1 MKHEA
6 FPKIDPQLIKI
17 LEQMYPT
24 LEYDPE
30 LTPQEFLRKAA
41 FRAGQ
46 IELIQKLKI
55 VCNKQKG
62 VN

>member
-1 MKHEA
+1 
-6 FPKIDPQLIKI
+6 
-17 LEQMYPT
+17 MYPT
-24 LEYDPE
+24 FEYDPDLE
-30 LTPQEFLRKAA
+30 PQEFLRRAA

-62 VN
+62 AN